1 MVLPNCLTELNG
13 IATPD
18 VIDVGQVIVIQLG

>member
-1 MVLPNCLTELNG
+1 MVLPNRLTELNG
-13 IATPD
+13 IANPD

>member
-13 IATPD
+13 IANPD